1 MGFIKHAL
9 IGIALYEAVKY
20 FLDKDDKGFD
30 QVTTGSKVVP
40 LASQQLRSESVDIIA
55 GASQTGHL
63 NQMRENAIKHQAF
76 TNDTSGF
83 VNTSPLY
90 RQDSDEEFEA
100 GTNPEAP
107 LTGQESDSNQN
118 DPWKKSLAND
128 DLRAPDS

>member
-20 FLDKDDKGFD
+20 FLDKEDKGFA
-30 QVTTGSKVVP
+30 QVTTGHKLMS
-40 LASQQLRSESVDIIA
+40 LASKKLRSESGDIIA

-63 NQMRENAIKHQAF
+63 NQMRENVAKHQAF
-76 TNDTSGF
+76 TNDTSSF
-83 VNTSPLY
+83 VNTFPLD
-90 RQDSDEEFEA
+90 RQVSDDEFEA

-107 LTGQESDSNQN
+107 LTGQESASDQN